1 MPAKNDLETCIYF
14 LEEFGVFLP
23 QTRTMQKQNLGE
35 ERQRKNVLQIY
46 SIFRKI
52 YTYICD
58 SILDGDLYDIKGQ
71 SSIKRCGTVGRWK
84 EYKK

>member
-35 ERQRKNVLQIY
+35 ERQRKMSYKYALYLDKYIHIY
-46 SIFRKI
+46 VIAFWMVTFMTLKVR
-52 YTYICD
+52 D
-58 SILDGDLYDIKGQ
+58 A
-71 SSIKRCGTVGRWK
+71 
-84 EYKK
+84 